1 MQPVWVAGR
10 GCSQGSGQRG
20 DGFVNVGY
28 VVGLAVPAHQEMA
41 KKFRT

>member
-1 MQPVWVAGR
+1 MQPVWGAGR

-28 VVGLAVPAHQEMA
+28 VVGLAVPVRELLAEH
-41 KKFRT
+41 